1 MNQFLINRNAFIKA
15 FILVIFSV
23 SCALIS
29 KAQDTEN
36 ITYDDYFS
44 STEYIG
50 HKASLKSKEQRSSSL
65 AATIVPITS
74 INDDNILKCI
84 EYCIN
89 IWGTHIISQ
98 APIHIEFELSDQ
110 IEADIKTDVKY
121 KNKGTDYYPT
131 SLYFFLYPNENYFNS
146 DITRIDGKITI
157 NSLIDWDY
165 SIGSNISENKK
176 NLTSSLLKSVARV
189 FGCGSSVSTNNN
201 SQYFFSHKRGYNC
214 YDKLIQ
220 SSDNIQ
226 LSEIPLNGGRPNQDL
241 TNYIDYPNRL
251 FKLNTKNK
259 SINLASPPYSQSR
272 MPFSELNEPNSLL
285 SIPELTS
292 NHIFQ
297 IDDYTQCILEEI
309 GWDISSPI
317 PLFIKGADI
326 TDNGLASAYKSH
338 SFYVEGEINNLKNT
352 YWVLSMP
359 LSKGGYSELILDD
372 TDFKCTVPAI
382 EDEKLY
388 KININGDIEGNLTF
402 IGDRDGMI
410 VKSFPFKIY
419 FELKPLIENVEIINV
434 IDNSPYDSY
443 DVHYRVKYRGADM
456 LRVSVDEE
464 YGSHQNTSYITEPVI
479 ATGITNHIT
488 SPFYAWIDF
497 VVTNKYGRSSFTL
510 EFEPYGIFAGGY
522 YNNEEEICLQ
532 ANNLST
538 LYDIPTLS
546 RTDEADLFKIYDLNG
561 VLLFEGNSLDRIN
574 IMGYRGLIII
584 QSFYKGDC
592 VCTKK
597 HFIK

>member
-1 MNQFLINRNAFIKA
+1 MNRFLINRCVLIKA
-15 FILVIFSV
+15 FILVIFSI
-23 SCALIS
+23 SCALNI
-29 KAQDTEN
+29 KAQDIEN

-74 INDDNILKCI
+74 ISDDNILKCI

-89 IWGTHIISQ
+89 IWGTHIFSQ
-98 APIHIEFELSDQ
+98 TPIHIEFELSDE
-110 IEADIKTDVKY
+110 IEADIKTDVRY
-121 KNKGTDYYPT
+121 KNKGTNYYPT
-131 SLYFFLYPNENYFNS
+131 SLYFFLYPDENYLNS
-146 DITRIDGKITI
+146 DITRTDGKITI
-157 NSLIDWDY
+157 NSTIDWDY

-176 NLTSSLLKSVARV
+176 NLTSSLLKSVARIL
-189 FGCGSSVSTNNN
+189 GCGSSVSINNN
-201 SQYFFSHKRGYNC
+201 SQYFFSHKRGYNS

-226 LSEIPLNGGRPNQDL
+226 LSAIPLNGGRPNQDL
-241 TNYIDYPNRL
+241 TNYINHPNRL

-259 SINLASPPYSQSR
+259 SFNLASPPYSQSR
-272 MPFSELNEPNSLL
+272 IPFSELNEPNSLL
-285 SIPELTS
+285 SLPELTS

-309 GWDISSPI
+309 GWNISSPI
-317 PLFIKGADI
+317 PLSIKGSDI
-326 TDNGLASAYKSH
+326 SDNGLASSYKSH

-352 YWVLSMP
+352 YWILSMP
-359 LSKGGYSELILDD
+359 LSKGGYSELILED
-372 TDFKCTVPAI
+372 TDLKCTVPAI

-402 IGDRDGMI
+402 IGERDGMTI
-410 VKSFPFKIY
+410 KSFPFKIY
-419 FELKPLIENVEIINV
+419 FELKPLIESVEVINI

-464 YGSHQNTSYITEPVI
+464 YGSHQNISYITEPVI
-479 ATGITNHIT
+479 ATGIADHIT

-497 VVTNKYGRSSFTL
+497 VATNKYGRSSYTL
-510 EFEPYGIFAGGY
+510 EFEPYGVFAGGY

-532 ANNLST
+532 PHNLST
-538 LYDIPTLS
+538 IYDIPTQY
-546 RTDEADLFKIYDLNG
+546 RKERADLFKIYDLNG
-561 VLLFEGNSLDRIN
+561 MLLFEGNSLDCIN
-574 IMGYRGLIII
+574 TLGHRGMIII
-584 QSFYKGDC
+584 QYFYKGDC
-592 VCTKK
+592 VSTKK